1 MTDVLNKSIFEHD
14 PKGKVADA
22 YRVLTKE
29 VLDNAEKKRKRQLD
43 QLR

>member
-1 MTDVLNKSIFEHD
+1 MRGTSIFKHD

-29 VLDNAEKKRKRQLD
+29 VLRNAEKKRKHQLE